1 MHGELAEKLG
11 VSLSSIRNLILC
23 EAEEQKNKLK
33 EEFVIIF
40 LFLKMDGCTRHRI
53 NYFALN
59 VQFVDSKIEVRIFT
73 LAVRDTENQH
83 SSDFIQRLVEDVLK
97 DFEIIKQQVLAVVTN
112 NASNMT
118 LAVQKLSEHSITVV
132 AENEDEL
139 EGISILEENSLAF
152 RYDSEFKTMTHMRC
166 AAHTLQLAIRDGL
179 KVRHVASLISKIR
192 QVVVAARSPKIHA
205 ILRRK
210 TNKGAILD
218 QATRWGSTCLML
230 ERLLELKPA
239 LIDIVHPD
247 VSLPDAQW
255 NEVKQL
261 EGLLRH
267 PFLTT
272 KILQAA
278 DLTPGSF
285 FKEWK
290 KLIFKFSQIGGIL
303 ADAMRTSMECREK
316 VLLDNNVLLAAVC
329 VDPCIG

>member
-1 MHGELAEKLG
+1 
-11 VSLSSIRNLILC
+11 
-23 EAEEQKNKLK
+23 
-33 EEFVIIF
+33 
-40 LFLKMDGCTRHRI
+40 MDGCTRHRI

-59 VQFVDSKIEVRIFT
+59 AQFVDSKNEVRIFT

-83 SSDFIQRLVEDVLK
+83 SSDFIQRLVKDVLK
-97 DFEIIKQQVLAVVTN
+97 DFEISKQQVLAVVTD

-118 LAVQKLSEHSITVV
+118 LAVQKLSEDSINIV

-139 EGISILEENSLAF
+139 EGISTLEETSLAF
-152 RYDSEFKTMTHMRC
+152 RYNSEFKTITHMLC
-166 AAHTLQLAIRDGL
+166 AAHTLQLAIRDEL
-179 KVRHVASLISKIR
+179 KVRHVATLISKICE
-192 QVVVAARSPKIHA
+192 VVVAARSPKIDA

-218 QATRWGSTCLML
+218 QATRLGSTYFML

-239 LIDIVHPD
+239 LIDIVLPD
-247 VSLPDAQW
+247 VSLSDAQW

-267 PFLTT
+267 SFLTT
-272 KILQAA
+272 KKLQAA

-290 KLIFKFSQIGGIL
+290 KLFSNFLKLITFWL
-303 ADAMRTSMECREK
+303 M
-316 VLLDNNVLLAAVC
+316 
-329 VDPCIG
+329 P